1 MLEKGQPQRFNAY
14 NSPHED
20 LREFIKRAEE
30 AGEIVRI
37 KGADWKL
44 EMGTL
49 GEIVNHARPEPPALL
64 FEDVPGYPKG
74 MRLISG
80 ATNSSKRLAITLG
93 LPVPSCP
100 LDVVRAYRDR
110 MKEHRPIPP
119 KTVGKGAVFENVD
132 RDDEVD
138 LLEVPGAVPARAR
151 RRPLHRHRRHRDHAR
166 PGRELGQLRH
176 LSRHGAGQE
185 PRLDLD
191 LARQARPAD
200 PREILQGR
208 QALPGADLMRARS
221 AACSSPAATS

>member
-1 MLEKGQPQRFNAY
+1 
-14 NSPHED
+14 
-20 LREFIKRAEE
+20 
-30 AGEIVRI
+30 
-37 KGADWKL
+37 
-44 EMGTL
+44 MGTL

-119 KTVGKGAVFENVD
+119 KTVRTGAVFENVD

-138 LLEVPGAVPARAR
+138 LLKFPVPFLHEKDGGRYIGTDDLVIMRDPDGGWVNCRHL
-151 RRPLHRHRRHRDHAR
+151 PLHGAR
-166 PGRELGQLRH
+166 
-176 LSRHGAGQE
+176 QE
-185 PRLDLD
+185 PRLGLD
-191 LARQARPAD
+191 LARQAGPAD
-200 PREILQGR
+200 PREIFTR
-208 QALPGADLMRARS
+208 RA
-221 AACSSPAATS
+221 SPARC

>member
-1 MLEKGQPQRFNAY
+1 MLDKGQPQRFNAY
-14 NSPHED
+14 NAPHED
-20 LREFIKRAEE
+20 LREFIRRAEE
-30 AGEIVRI
+30 AGEILRV

-110 MKEHRPIPP
+110 MK
-119 KTVGKGAVFENVD
+119 
-132 RDDEVD
+132 
-138 LLEVPGAVPARAR
+138 
-151 RRPLHRHRRHRDHAR
+151 
-166 PGRELGQLRH
+166 
-176 LSRHGAGQE
+176 
-185 PRLDLD
+185 
-191 LARQARPAD
+191 
-200 PREILQGR
+200 
-208 QALPGADLMRARS
+208 
-221 AACSSPAATS
+221 

>member
-37 KGADWKL
+37 KGADPHL

-93 LPVPSCP
+93 PAGAVLPARRGAVLSRAHEAAQADPAQDRAAPARCSRTSTATTTVDLFKFPVPFLHEKDGGRYIGTDDLVIMRDP
-100 LDVVRAYRDR
+100 DGGWVNAATYRGMVHD
-110 MKEHRPIPP
+110 KNH
-119 KTVGKGAVFENVD
+119 VC
-132 RDDEVD
+132 
-138 LLEVPGAVPARAR
+138 
-151 RRPLHRHRRHRDHAR
+151 
-166 PGRELGQLRH
+166 
-176 LSRHGAGQE
+176 
-185 PRLDLD
+185 DLD
-191 LARQARPAD
+191 LARQAGPAD
-200 PREILQGR
+200 PREVLRDG
-208 QALPGADLMRARS
+208 QALPGADLLRARS
-221 AACSSPAATS
+221 AAVPRRRQ

>member
-1 MLEKGQPQRFNAY
+1 MAMAQTASVRVRGNAVLEKGQPQRFNAY

-37 KGADWKL
+37 KGADCKL

-49 GEIVNHARPEPPALL
+49 GEIVNHMRPEAPALL

-110 MKEHRPIPP
+110 MKGPRPIPP
-119 KTVGKGAVFENVD
+119 KMLCKGEVFYNVD
-132 RDDEVD
+132 PDDEVHRFNFP
-138 LLEVPGAVPARAR
+138 VPF
-151 RRPLHRHRRHRDHAR
+151 LH
-166 PGRELGQLRH
+166 
-176 LSRHGAGQE
+176 
-185 PRLDLD
+185 
-191 LARQARPAD
+191 
-200 PREILQGR
+200 
-208 QALPGADLMRARS
+208 
-221 AACSSPAATS
+221 

>member
-1 MLEKGQPQRFNAY
+1 MAKAHPPRFNSY
-14 NSPHED
+14 NAPNDD

-37 KGADWKL
+37 KGADPHL

-80 ATNSSKRLAITLG
+80 ATNSSKRLAIALG

-100 LDVVRAYRDR
+100 LDVVRAYRNR

-119 KTVGKGAVFENVD
+119 KTVRTGAVFENID
-132 RDDEVD
+132 RDGEVD
-138 LLEVPGAVPARAR
+138 LFKFPVRLLHELDGR
-151 RRPLHRHRRHRDHAR
+151 R
-166 PGRELGQLRH
+166 
-176 LSRHGAGQE
+176 S
-185 PRLDLD
+185 
-191 LARQARPAD
+191 
-200 PREILQGR
+200 
-208 QALPGADLMRARS
+208 
-221 AACSSPAATS
+221 